1 MLEGFDKIE
10 QVKPVGRASLL
21 IGSGVSVSAAAA
33 IGGIKEG
40 AGPYGSCFDYIDKD
54 DRFGQDSFEGAE
66 SAMQGLALQTVLEK
80 RGVSGKDISVLFGGD
95 LLNQCAGSAYA
106 LRGLSPA
113 YLGLYGAC
121 STMAESLLLAS
132 LLIDGGCAKKVAALT
147 SSHFCSA
154 ERQFRFP
161 LEYGSVRPPTSQ
173 WTVTGAGALIL
184 GDTGP
189 GPYVTFVTPGR
200 IVDAGI
206 TDANNMGA
214 AMAPAACDT
223 LTAHFRDTGRTPSY
237 YDAVITGDLGLIGRD
252 IVRELMGMRGIDLGP
267 AYTDCGVLI
276 YDSAAQDTHAGGS
289 GCGCSASVLAGHIL
303 RCLREG
309 VWKRVL
315 FAATGALMSPTTTLQ
330 GESIPGICHAVALEN
345 VRC

>member
-1 MLEGFDKIE
+1 MPRRVGAQTLMLQIQPSILAG
-10 QVKPVGRASLL
+10 
-21 IGSGVSVSAAAA
+21 AAVA
-33 IGGIKEG
+33 GKKEG
-40 AGPYGSCFDYIDKD
+40 EGPLGRSFDYICQDAY
-54 DRFGQDSFEGAE
+54 FGESSWEKAE
-66 SAMQGLALQTVLEK
+66 SAMLRRAFELACDKAGAAPSELDFIL
-80 RGVSGKDISVLFGGD
+80 SWD

-106 LRGLSPA
+106 LRDLSPP
-113 YLGLYGAC
+113 YFGLYGAC
-121 STMAESLLLAS
+121 STMAESLLLGS
-132 LLIDGGCAKKVAALT
+132 LLLDGGCGKKVAALT

-161 LEYGSVRPPTSQ
+161 LEYGSVRTPTSQ

-184 GDTGP
+184 ADKGP
-189 GPYVTFVTPGR
+189 GPYVTCVTPGR

-206 TDANNMGA
+206 TDSNNMGA

-223 LTAHFRDTGRTPSY
+223 LAAHFSDTGRAPSY
-237 YDAVITGDLGLIGRD
+237 YDAVITGDLGLLGRD
-252 IVRELMGMRGIDLGP
+252 IVRELMGMQGFDLGP

-276 YDSAAQDTHAGGS
+276 YDAAAQDAKAGGS

-330 GESIPGICHAVALEN
+330 GESIPGICHALALEN

>member
-1 MLEGFDKIE
+1 MSRRVGAQTQMLDQQPSILEGAA
-10 QVKPVGRASLL
+10 VVGSR
-21 IGSGVSVSAAAA
+21 
-33 IGGIKEG
+33 EG
-40 AGPYGSCFDYIDKD
+40 QGPLGRRFDYISQDAY
-54 DRFGQDSFEGAE
+54 FGESSWEKAE
-66 SAMQGLALQTVLEK
+66 SAMLRMCFDLACDKAKLAPSELDFIL
-80 RGVSGKDISVLFGGD
+80 SGD

-106 LRGLSPA
+106 LRGLTPP

-132 LLIDGGCAKKVAALT
+132 LLIDGGCGKKVAALT

-161 LEYGSVRPPTSQ
+161 LEYGSVRTPTSQ

-184 GDTGP
+184 GDEGP
-189 GPYVTFVTPGR
+189 GPYVTCVTPGR

-223 LTAHFRDTGRTPSY
+223 LSAHFQDTGRAPSY
-237 YDAVITGDLGLIGRD
+237 YDAVITGDLGLLGRD
-252 IVRELMGMRGIDLGP
+252 ITRELLGMQGVDLGP
-267 AYTDCGVLI
+267 GYTDCGVLI
-276 YDSAAQDTHAGGS
+276 FDSAAQGTCSGGS

-303 RCLREG
+303 SCLRDK
-309 VWKRVL
+309 VWNRVL

-330 GESIPGICHAVALEN
+330 GESIPGICHAVAIEN
-345 VRC
+345 ARC